1 VLVAALTVVSFIA
14 WLASTIAGGGS
25 PFVLMPL
32 VNMLLGAAAVAP
44 VITIG
49 LLIGNVHRTVLFWE
63 EIDWR
68 LTLWYAPGAVIGA
81 GLGAY
86 TYTQIHADWLQLLM
100 GLFLVISTIGLG
112 FEDKGTPWH
121 LKAWHMMPAACLK
134 AFFSGLIGTTGP
146 ILNPF
151 YLSYGLVKEEL
162 VATKATHVAIIHI
175 IKLLTYAMFGVLS
188 LQILK
193 VGLVIGLAAI
203 PANLLGRLLLARMN
217 GQQFRL
223 VILST
228 MTVSGLWMV
237 WQSSW
242 QAFHLPNLSATI
254 AP

>member
-44 VITIG
+44 VITLG
-49 LLIGNVHRTVLFWE
+49 LLIGNVHRTILFWE
-63 EIDWR
+63 DIDWQ

-100 GLFLVISTIGLG
+100 GLFLIISTVGLG
-112 FEDKGTPWH
+112 FEDKGTPWP
-121 LKAWHMMPAACLK
+121 LKAWHMMPAALLK

-151 YLSYGLVKEEL
+151 YLGYGLVKEEL
-162 VATKATHVAIIHI
+162 VATKATHVTIIHM
-175 IKLLTYAMFGVLS
+175 IKLSAYAMFGVLS
-188 LQILK
+188 LKILQ

-203 PANLLGRLLLARMN
+203 PANILGRVLLARMN

-228 MTVSGLWMV
+228 MTISGLWLI
-237 WQSSW
+237 WQSGW
-242 QAFHLPNLSATI
+242 QAFHLPSLSATI